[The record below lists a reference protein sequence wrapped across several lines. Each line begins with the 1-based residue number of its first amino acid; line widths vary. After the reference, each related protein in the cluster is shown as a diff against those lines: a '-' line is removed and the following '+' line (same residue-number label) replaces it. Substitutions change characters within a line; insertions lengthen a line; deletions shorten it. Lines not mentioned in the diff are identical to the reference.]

1 MAPLNR
7 VAACLVLLSHPEN
20 PQPLIIDFSALDA
33 RLAAVRNHRLF
44 YSAIFDVTFFFFF
57 SKAFQLFTS
66 TFPLSDHSYTRSEYI
81 CLYLL
86 QQQDLPLAY
95 QARCHSLL
103 GTGNRNRLYYTRMSV
118 RLWAEVIA
126 EGGVEA
132 GRKGVT
138 EVFEL
143 AGRLLE
149 VVDGQAIANIED
161 AGGGGL

>member
-1 MAPLNR
+1 M
-7 VAACLVLLSHPEN
+7 
-20 PQPLIIDFSALDA
+20 
-33 RLAAVRNHRLF
+33 
-44 YSAIFDVTFFFFF
+44 
-57 SKAFQLFTS
+57 
-66 TFPLSDHSYTRSEYI
+66 
-81 CLYLL
+81 
-86 QQQDLPLAY
+86 
-95 QARCHSLL
+95 
-103 GTGNRNRLYYTRMSV
+103 